1 MVRTPR
7 SRAAVV
13 VLCLVQ
19 FVDVLGVTAAIVAIP
34 SMLDGVGA
42 GDAAAGPI
50 ATAYAMLFGGLL
62 VVGARLGHRYGHV
75 RMLLVGLVVFALA
88 GATGAL
94 AQHAWQLVL
103 SRAVQGAASALT
115 VPAALSLL
123 LAAATATGER
133 TKALGL
139 WSAAGAAAGASG
151 LFAGGLLT
159 ELFGW
164 RAIFWVNVPLAVGL
178 AAGVRYWVHVRP
190 VQDTEAALD
199 LVGATLLVTAVMG
212 VVLGA
217 ALVQEA
223 HSRVLGLVVV
233 LGGVV
238 LGLLLVAWLRRA
250 REPLVSLSSLRAPH
264 LLAGTLGSFVNT
276 AVTSSTA
283 VLLTLYLQRRH
294 GFSAFEAGLT
304 LLALSLAV
312 VIGASAAPRLSR
324 GNGPRRPAV
333 VGLGSMTLGNLVVA
347 VTTFVG
353 DSLAAIATV
362 AGTIVGLLLLGTGL
376 GLSSVAFNDIGTDL
390 PEHEVATAT
399 GVLNTGAQLGTAIG
413 VAALLLVGAPGTY
426 GPIPAV
432 SVAVGL
438 AALLGAGAT
447 RVVVRWRLD

>member
-7 SRAAVV
+7 SSAAVV

-75 RMLLVGLVVFALA
+75 RMLLLGLAVFAVA

-133 TKALGL
+133 TRALGL

-159 ELFGW
+159 ELLGW

-190 VQDTEAALD
+190 VQDAEAALD
-199 LVGATLLVTAVMG
+199 LVGAMLLVAAVMG

-223 HSRVLGLVVV
+223 DSRVLGLVVV
-233 LGGVV
+233 LCGVALGV
-238 LGLLLVAWLRRA
+238 LLMTWLRRA
-250 REPLVSLSSLRAPH
+250 REPLVSLASLGAPR
-264 LLAGTLGSFVNT
+264 LLAGSLGSFVNT
-276 AVTSSTA
+276 AATSSTA

-312 VIGASAAPRLSR
+312 VVGASAAPRLSR
-324 GNGPRRPAV
+324 GHGPRRPAV
-333 VGLGSMTLGNLVVA
+333 LGLGSMGLGNLVVA
-347 VTTFVG
+347 VTTSAG
-353 DSLAAIATV
+353 AGMATGATL
-362 AGTIVGLLLLGTGL
+362 AGTIVGLLLLGAGL

-413 VAALLLVGAPGTY
+413 VAALLLVAAPGTY

-432 SVAVGL
+432 SVAVL
-438 AALLGAGAT
+438 IAALLSAT
-447 RVVVRWRLD
+447 AARAVARWQLD